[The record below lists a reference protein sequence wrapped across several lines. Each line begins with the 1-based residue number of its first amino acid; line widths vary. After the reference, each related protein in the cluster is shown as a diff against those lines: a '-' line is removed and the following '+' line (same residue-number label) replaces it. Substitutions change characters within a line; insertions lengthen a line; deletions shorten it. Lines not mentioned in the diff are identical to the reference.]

1 MKMPTLHQ
9 AWKVRPFEQDYVAED
24 FRGKP
29 VFRPCGDT
37 PEERK
42 DVAET
47 ICETM
52 NEAEWTLY
60 ICNGNAAR
68 ADFWMHE
75 CLRLRSVL
83 ENADLMRALLRIER
97 EASGAIG
104 KGPEIA
110 SLAIHQIHTYAASAI
125 RAAQKKEKE
134 NAKTK

>member
-1 MKMPTLHQ
+1 MPTRRY

-24 FRGKP
+24 FRDKP

-42 DVAET
+42 DIAET
-47 ICETM
+47 ICNTM
-52 NEAEWTLY
+52 NEAEWTLFV
-60 ICNGNAAR
+60 CNSNAER

-75 CLRLRSVL
+75 CMRLRSVL
-83 ENADLMRALLRIER
+83 ESGDLMRALLRIER
-97 EASGAIG
+97 EAREAIG
-104 KGPEIA
+104 KGKNIA

-134 NAKTK
+134 NAQKK